1 MNALLFLTVPTR
13 VVFGI
18 PVRDPGVRDARA
30 VEEIAVLTREFLL
43 KADCK
48 TSFGDI
54 DEALLWS
61 CEKRAASL
69 SATLACRPDQSP
81 VWIFGYGSLMWNPV
95 FDAEEVASGRL
106 EGWHRAFCL
115 RLTAGRGTEAAP
127 GRMLAL
133 KEGGSTSGLAFRLPE
148 ARLHEELELL
158 WKREMITG
166 CYLPTWCKLELDDG
180 RTVNALVF
188 IMDPRHPLFEPDTS
202 AQVIAPLIAR
212 ASGPLGTNAQYLF
225 SLEQALRKLG
235 MHDAS
240 LDDLVASVRALLGES
255 PTPGLA

>member
-1 MNALLFLTVPTR
+1 M
-13 VVFGI
+13 
-18 PVRDPGVRDARA
+18 
-30 VEEIAVLTREFLL
+30 LTRDFLMN
-43 KADCK
+43 ADCK
-48 TSFGDI
+48 TAFGAI
-54 DEALLWS
+54 EESLLWS
-61 CEKRAASL
+61 AEQRAASL
-69 SATLACRPDQSP
+69 AATLACRPDDGS
-81 VWIFGYGSLMWNPV
+81 VWIFGYGSLIWNP
-95 FDAEEVASGRL
+95 ALNYRESCTGTL
-106 EGWHRAFCL
+106 PGWHRAFCL
-115 RLTAGRGTEAAP
+115 RLTAGRGSACQP

-133 KEGGSTSGLAFRLPE
+133 KEGGRTTGVAYRLPDDTLE
-148 ARLHEELELL
+148 EELTLL

-225 SLEQALRKLG
+225 SLEQALSKLG
-235 MHDAS
+235 MYDAS
-240 LDDLVASVRALLGES
+240 LDDLVGSVRALLGES